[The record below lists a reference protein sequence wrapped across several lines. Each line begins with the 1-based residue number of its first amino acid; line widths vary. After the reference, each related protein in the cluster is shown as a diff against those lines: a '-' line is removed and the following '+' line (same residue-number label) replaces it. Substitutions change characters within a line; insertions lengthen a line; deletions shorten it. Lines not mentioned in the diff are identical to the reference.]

1 MKDLKQYIREKL
13 VIFHPQVDEKLI
25 VNKNYKNTYTP
36 NTWDELRQII
46 EQRYK
51 EEGVGLKGYPIN
63 FNDIDVSEIDTFY
76 DESTKQGIFE
86 GTDFEYIDVSEWNVS
101 NITDMT
107 NLFSECN
114 YLRSPGNLSKW
125 DVSNVTNFTNMFN
138 ECHELRSVGNLSK
151 WKISNA
157 EHIEGM
163 FMGCMSLRS
172 VGDLSKWDVSNV
184 ENMEDMFFGCEKLK
198 SVGDLSNWNV
208 SNVKDM
214 SQMFLDSA
222 IKKSDKPGWYK
233 R

>member
-63 FNDIDVSEIDTFY
+63 FNDIDVSEIDTFTNNNHVGVF
-76 DESTKQGIFE
+76 SNTQ
-86 GTDFEYIDVSEWNVS
+86 FEYIDVSEWNVS

-107 NLFSECN
+107 NLFSECK

-138 ECHELRSVGNLSK
+138 ECHELRSIGNISK
-151 WKISNA
+151 WNVSNA
-157 EHIEGM
+157 EDISGM

-184 ENMEDMFFGCEKLK
+184 KYTKFMFYDCEKLK
-198 SVGDLSNWNV
+198 SVGDLSNWNI
-208 SNVKDM
+208 SNIKNTYN
-214 SQMFLDSA
+214 MFFDSA
-222 IKKSDKPGWYK
+222 IKKSDRPSWYK
-233 R
+233 G